1 MNLTKLLVEFG
12 LLNIILILFFIYF
25 LFSSKIAIDDKI
37 FLFPII
43 FVQSF
48 LRGAGYFNGG
58 FLIATILII
67 LIVTK
72 SYNGKKSNKIL

>member
-12 LLNIILILFFIYF
+12 ILNIFLLFFFIVF
-25 LFSSKIAIDDKI
+25 LFSSRISIDDKI
-37 FLFPII
+37 FLFPIV

-67 LIVTK
+67 LIVLK
-72 SYNGKKSNKIL
+72 SYDGKKSNKTL

>member
-1 MNLTKLLVEFG
+1 MNLTKLIVEFG
-12 LLNIILILFFIYF
+12 IFSLILTFFYIFF
-25 LFSSKIAIDDKI
+25 LFSSRIAIDDKI

-43 FVQSF
+43 FVQTF

-58 FLIATILII
+58 FLIVTILII

-72 SYNGKKSNKIL
+72 SYEGKKSNKIL